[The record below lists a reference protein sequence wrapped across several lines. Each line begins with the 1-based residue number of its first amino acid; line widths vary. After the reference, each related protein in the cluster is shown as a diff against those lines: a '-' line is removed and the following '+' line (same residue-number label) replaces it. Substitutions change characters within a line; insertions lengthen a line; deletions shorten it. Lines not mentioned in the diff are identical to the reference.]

1 MPLLPTH
8 SKADSEDAPNMP
20 SMLSARS
27 DSGLS
32 FHDEKSL
39 ESVSRLTG
47 TCQQTEC

>member
-8 SKADSEDAPNMP
+8 SKAESEDTPNMP

-27 DSGLS
+27 DSGIG

-39 ESVSRLTG
+39 DSVSWGARS
-47 TCQQTEC
+47 CQQTAR